1 MYVVHVE
8 VVFNTISTESK
19 PDLEVSEMFQKQE
32 VISLGC
38 VQQMFKHVI
47 EKTMKKKKQRKY
59 KNAYSKCWYDC
70 CDVT

>member
-47 EKTMKKKKQRKY
+47 EKTKKKKSKGNIRMLIQ
-59 KNAYSKCWYDC
+59 NAGMIA
-70 CDVT
+70 VM